1 LKINTLFNESKPII
15 SFEIFP
21 PKQTTSIE
29 SIYSTIDA
37 LAPLSPD
44 FISVTY
50 GAGGSTQGKTVQIA
64 SLLKN
69 QYNITPLAHLTC
81 VGGSKESIDQI
92 LDELE
97 REGVHNILALRGDL
111 PEGSILGDF
120 SYASDLI
127 KYIKQRDSFDVAAA
141 CYPEKHIEALTLEED
156 IKHLQYKV
164 DCGAELLISQLFFDN
179 DAFYKWRENVR
190 SQGIHTPIVAGIMPI
205 TSGKQLE
212 RMVTLC
218 GASIPAS
225 IQNLIKAYNHNAQAL
240 KEAGIAYAT
249 MQIIDLLASGVD
261 GIHLYTMNQADI
273 AKRIME
279 NIRGINYAV
288 RTKRA

>member
-1 LKINTLFNESKPII
+1 MKISTLFNESKPII

>member
-1 LKINTLFNESKPII
+1 MKISKIFEQKKPTI

-37 LAPLSPD
+37 LAPLAPD

-50 GAGGSTQGKTVQIA
+50 GAGGSTRGNTVQIA
-64 SLLKN
+64 SVLKN
-69 QYNITPLAHLTC
+69 KYNITPLAHLTC
-81 VGGSKESIDQI
+81 VGGTKESIHQI
-92 LDELE
+92 LKELE
-97 REGVHNILALRGDL
+97 REGVENILALRGDL
-111 PEGSILGDF
+111 PDGASLGDF
-120 SYASDLI
+120 SYANDLVT
-127 KYIKQRDSFDVAAA
+127 YIKQTGKFDVAGA

-156 IKHLQYKV
+156 LRHLKHKTE
-164 DCGAELLISQLFFDN
+164 CGTDILISQLFFDN
-179 DAFYKWRENVR
+179 ETFFKWRDHIR
-190 SQGIHTPIVAGIMPI
+190 SIGIETPIVAGIMPI
-205 TSGKQLE
+205 TSAKQLE

-218 GASIPAS
+218 GANIPS
-225 IQNLIKAYNHNAQAL
+225 TIQGLVKAYHHNAEAL
-240 KEAGIAYAT
+240 REAGIAYAT

-279 NIRGINYAV
+279 NIRGINYALK
-288 RTKRA
+288 TKRA

>member
-1 LKINTLFNESKPII
+1 MKINTLFNESKPII

>member
-1 LKINTLFNESKPII
+1 MKISTLFNESKPII

-81 VGGSKESIDQI
+81 VGGSKESMDQI

-111 PEGSILGDF
+111 PEGSSLGDF
-120 SYASDLI
+120 SYACDLI

-141 CYPEKHIEALTLEED
+141 CYPEKQIEALTLDED
-156 IKHLQYKV
+156 INHLQYKV

-179 DAFYKWRENVR
+179 DAFNKWRENVR

>member
-1 LKINTLFNESKPII
+1 MKISQIFEQCKPVI

-50 GAGGSTQGKTVQIA
+50 GAGGTTRGNTVQIA
-64 SLLKN
+64 SVLQN
-69 QYNITPLAHLTC
+69 RYNITPLAHLTC
-81 VGGSKESIDQI
+81 VGATRDSMSQI
-92 LDELE
+92 LKELE
-97 REGVHNILALRGDL
+97 DEGVENILALRGDL
-111 PEGSILGDF
+111 PEGAILGDF
-120 SYASDLI
+120 NYGSDLVS
-127 KYIKQRDSFDVAAA
+127 YIKQNGKFDVAAA
-141 CYPEKHIEALTLEED
+141 CYPEKHIEALTMEED
-156 IKHLQYKV
+156 LARLRHKTA
-164 DCGAELLISQLFFDN
+164 CGTDVLISQLFFDN
-179 DAFYKWRENVR
+179 EVFYKWRDYVR
-190 SQGIHTPIVAGIMPI
+190 SMGIHTPIVAGIMPI
-205 TSGKQLE
+205 TSAKQLK

-218 GASIPAS
+218 GASIPVT
-225 IQNLIKAYNHNAQAL
+225 IQGLVKAYHHNAQAL

-273 AKRIME
+273 AKCIME

-288 RTKRA
+288 KTKRV

>member
-1 LKINTLFNESKPII
+1 MQISTLFNENKPII

-69 QYNITPLAHLTC
+69 QYHITPLAHLTC
-81 VGGSKESIDQI
+81 VGGSKQSIGHI

-97 REGVHNILALRGDL
+97 QEGIRNILALRGDL
-111 PEGSILGDF
+111 PEGSSLGDF
-120 SYASDLI
+120 NYASDLI
-127 KYIKQRDSFDVAAA
+127 KYIKQRGTFDVAAA

-164 DCGAELLISQLFFDN
+164 DCGAQMLISQLFFDN
-179 DAFYKWRENVR
+179 EVFYKWKDSVR
-190 SQGIHTPIVAGIMPI
+190 SKGIQTPIVAGIMPI

-218 GASIPAS
+218 GASIPS
-225 IQNLIKAYNHNAQAL
+225 TIQSLVKAYNHNSQAL

>member
-1 LKINTLFNESKPII
+1 MKISTLFNESKPII

-81 VGGSKESIDQI
+81 VGGSKESMDQI

-111 PEGSILGDF
+111 PEGSSLGDF

-127 KYIKQRDSFDVAAA
+127 KYIKQIDSFDVAAA

>member
-1 LKINTLFNESKPII
+1 MKISTLFNDKKPVI

-81 VGGSKESIDQI
+81 VGGSKEGMDQI

-97 REGVHNILALRGDL
+97 SEGVHNILALRGDL
-111 PEGSILGDF
+111 PEGAKLGDF
-120 SYASDLI
+120 NYASDLI
-127 KYIKQRDSFDVAAA
+127 NYIKQRNTFDVSAA
-141 CYPEKHIEALTLEED
+141 CYPEKHIEAMTLEED
-156 IKHLQYKV
+156 IRRLHNKV
-164 DCGAELLISQLFFDN
+164 ESGAEVLISQLFFDN
-179 DAFYKWRENVR
+179 EIFYKWKDNVR
-190 SQGIHTPIVAGIMPI
+190 SKGIETPIVAGIMPI
-205 TSGKQLE
+205 TSSKQLE

-218 GASIPAS
+218 GASIPDT
-225 IQNLIKAYNHNAQAL
+225 IQGLVKAYNHNSQAL

-279 NIRGINYAV
+279 NIRGINYALK
-288 RTKRA
+288 TKRA

>member
-1 LKINTLFNESKPII
+1 MKISTLFNESKPII

-81 VGGSKESIDQI
+81 VGGSKESMDQI

-111 PEGSILGDF
+111 PEGSSLGDF

-225 IQNLIKAYNHNAQAL
+225 MQNLIKAYNHNAQAL

>member
-1 LKINTLFNESKPII
+1 MKISTLFNESKPII

-81 VGGSKESIDQI
+81 VGGSKESMDQI

-111 PEGSILGDF
+111 PEGSSLGDF

-240 KEAGIAYAT
+240 KEAGIVYAT

>member
-1 LKINTLFNESKPII
+1 MKISTLFNESKPII

-111 PEGSILGDF
+111 PEGSSLGDF